1 MTQEGENGLESR
13 ESSNVH
19 NEDRYTHVDKDIV
32 SKSIEGYSETKEEEI
47 VDNNPENHN
56 KNVSSK
62 AGQMKTEI
70 KKIKVILLGEIGS
83 GKTSLINKFV
93 NNKFSESEKK
103 SGPVE
108 QKKIINLDDNLVVE
122 LTIND
127 TTEEEKLGKF
137 TKNYYK
143 DAHGALL
150 VFDLTNQQSF
160 EKLKFWMEEINAYAP
175 RDIVLCIVGNKSDL
189 RADGKVKYEDAK
201 DFAKDNLYYEVSCK
215 SGHNI
220 SLAFE
225 QLAYGIIEKQK
236 EEENNPNKV
245 IRGKEG
251 RKTADLNQ
259 INEELKSLDKKNKCC
274 NIF

>member
-1 MTQEGENGLESR
+1 MKKRLSLPETIVAQVRVWRDGTGETLVPMTLL
-13 ESSNVH
+13 SS
-19 NEDRYTHVDKDIV
+19 
-32 SKSIEGYSETKEEEI
+32 
-47 VDNNPENHN
+47 
-56 KNVSSK
+56 
-62 AGQMKTEI
+62 
-70 KKIKVILLGEIGS
+70 
-83 GKTSLINKFV
+83 
-93 NNKFSESEKK
+93 
-103 SGPVE
+103 
-108 QKKIINLDDNLVVE
+108 
-122 LTIND
+122 D

-143 DAHGALL
+143 DAYGALL

-160 EKLKFWMEEINAYAP
+160 QKLKTWMEEINTNAP

-189 RADGKVKYEDAK
+189 RADRKVKFEDAK

-215 SGHNI
+215 SGTNV

-225 QLAYGIIEKQK
+225 QLADGIIEKQK

-251 RKTADLNQ
+251 RKTADLNE
-259 INEELKSLDKKNKCC
+259 INKELKNLDKGNKCC

>member
-108 QKKIINLDDNLVVE
+108 QKK
-122 LTIND
+122 
-127 TTEEEKLGKF
+127 
-137 TKNYYK
+137 
-143 DAHGALL
+143 
-150 VFDLTNQQSF
+150 
-160 EKLKFWMEEINAYAP
+160 
-175 RDIVLCIVGNKSDL
+175 
-189 RADGKVKYEDAK
+189 
-201 DFAKDNLYYEVSCK
+201 
-215 SGHNI
+215 
-220 SLAFE
+220 
-225 QLAYGIIEKQK
+225 
-236 EEENNPNKV
+236 
-245 IRGKEG
+245 
-251 RKTADLNQ
+251 
-259 INEELKSLDKKNKCC
+259 
-274 NIF
+274 

>member
-1 MTQEGENGLESR
+1 M
-13 ESSNVH
+13 
-19 NEDRYTHVDKDIV
+19 
-32 SKSIEGYSETKEEEI
+32 
-47 VDNNPENHN
+47 
-56 KNVSSK
+56 
-62 AGQMKTEI
+62 
-70 KKIKVILLGEIGS
+70 
-83 GKTSLINKFV
+83 
-93 NNKFSESEKK
+93 
-103 SGPVE
+103 
-108 QKKIINLDDNLVVE
+108 E

>member
-1 MTQEGENGLESR
+1 M
-13 ESSNVH
+13 
-19 NEDRYTHVDKDIV
+19 
-32 SKSIEGYSETKEEEI
+32 
-47 VDNNPENHN
+47 N
-56 KNVSSK
+56 KK
-62 AGQMKTEI
+62 KKTNI
-70 KKIKVILLGEIGS
+70 
-83 GKTSLINKFV
+83 
-93 NNKFSESEKK
+93 
-103 SGPVE
+103 
-108 QKKIINLDDNLVVE
+108 DDNLVVE
-122 LTIND
+122 LTISD

-143 DAHGALL
+143 DAYGALL

-160 EKLKFWMEEINAYAP
+160 QKLKTWMEEINTNAP

-189 RADGKVKYEDAK
+189 RADRKVKFEDAK

-215 SGHNI
+215 SGTNV

-225 QLAYGIIEKQK
+225 QLADGIIEKQK

-259 INEELKSLDKKNKCC
+259 INEELKSLDKRNKCC